1 MVTWL
6 LFINIKKQLNH
17 TIMKIKQ
24 IIIAGAL
31 LVSVSSFAQKDELKA
46 LKKIYAKDEI
56 KGEDLAQYKSLV
68 NTVQPLAVEE
78 GDKVYANFYK
88 CMVPVLDYLALDKT
102 MTPLQIQLAMAKF
115 VSPKS
120 ITELAQGLNATL
132 DYEKKSGKKIQT
144 ENIIETIASFKP
156 EMINYAIALG
166 NQKKNKESAEVLYA
180 IYQLD
185 KKDQEILY
193 YAANYAVNGQD
204 YDSALKYYNELK
216 SIGYTG
222 EGTMYYAKSKAT
234 GLDENYTSKDTRDNL
249 VKLGTHIAP
258 REEKI
263 PSKKPEIAK
272 NIALIYME
280 QGKNNEAKEAL
291 SEARKENPD
300 DVSLITS
307 QADVYLKMKDTEN
320 YQKLIKEALAKNPND
335 EILLFNLGVT
345 SANAGQLVEAENY
358 YKKVIE
364 LKPTYVDAYLNLA
377 DLILKPDAKIV
388 EEINKLT
395 NSDKD
400 LKKYDA
406 LKVDRQKLFNKAMPF
421 LEKAHELN
429 PKDEVV
435 KSNLKSVYSF
445 LELMDKVKA
454 LKNE

>member
-1 MVTWL
+1 
-6 LFINIKKQLNH
+6 
-17 TIMKIKQ
+17 MKIKQ

-46 LKKIYAKDEI
+46 LKKIYAKEEI
-56 KGEDLAQYKSLV
+56 KGEDLVQYKSLV

-78 GDKVYANFYK
+78 SDKVYANFYK

-102 MTPLQIQLAMAKF
+102 MTPIQIQLAMAKF

-120 ITELAQGLNATL
+120 ITELALGLNATL

-144 ENIIETIASFKP
+144 EDINETIASFKP
-156 EMINYAIALG
+156 EMLNYAIALG
-166 NQKKNKESAEVLYA
+166 NQKKHKESAEVLYA

-185 KKDQEILY
+185 KKDQEVLY

-222 EGTMYYAKSKAT
+222 EGTMYYAKNKAT
-234 GLDENYTSKDTRDNL
+234 GTEENFTSKDSRDNL
-249 VKLGTHIAP
+249 VKLGTHSEP
-258 REEKI
+258 REEKL
-263 PSKKPEIAK
+263 PSKKGEIVK

-291 SEARKENPD
+291 VEARKENPD
-300 DVSLITS
+300 DVGLITS
-307 QADVYLKMKDTEN
+307 QADVYLKMNDTEN

-345 SANAGQLVEAENY
+345 SSNAGKLVEAENY

-364 LKPTYVDAYLNLA
+364 LKPAYVDAYLNLA

-395 NSDKD
+395 NSEKD
-400 LKKYDA
+400 LKKYEV
-406 LKVDRQKLFNKAMPF
+406 LKADRQKLFNKAMPF
-421 LEKAHELN
+421 LEKAHELD
-429 PKDEVV
+429 PKNDIV

>member
-1 MVTWL
+1 
-6 LFINIKKQLNH
+6 
-17 TIMKIKQ
+17 MKIKQ
-24 IIIAGAL
+24 IIIAGTL
-31 LVSVSSFAQKDELKA
+31 LVSVASFAQKDELKA

-56 KGEDLAQYKSLV
+56 KGADLEEYKALV
-68 NTVQPLAVEE
+68 NKVQPLAIEE

-88 CMVPVLDYLALDKT
+88 CMIPVLESLAIDKS
-102 MTPLQIQLAMAKF
+102 MPPLQIQIALAKA
-115 VSPKS
+115 VSAKS
-120 ITELAQGLNATL
+120 ISELAQGLNATL

-144 ENIIETIASFKP
+144 DDINETIASFKP
-156 EMINYAIALG
+156 EMLNYAIALG
-166 NQKKNKESAEVLYA
+166 NQKKHKESAEVLYA

-222 EGTMYYAKSKAT
+222 EGTLYYATSKAT
-234 GLDENYTSKDTRDNL
+234 SKEESYQSKVDRDNL
-249 VKLGTHIAP
+249 VRLGTHISP

-263 PSKKPEIAK
+263 PSKKGEIVK
-272 NIALIYME
+272 NIALIYVE

-291 SEARKENPD
+291 VEARKENPEE
-300 DVSLITS
+300 VGLITS
-307 QADVYLKMKDTEN
+307 QADVYLKMNDTEN

-345 SANAGQLVEAENY
+345 SANAGQLVDAENY
-358 YKKVIE
+358 YRKVIE
-364 LKPTYVDAYLNLA
+364 LKPSYIDAYLNLA

-395 NSDKD
+395 NSEKD

-406 LKVDRQKLFNKAMPF
+406 LKADRQKLFNKAMPF
-421 LEKAHELN
+421 LEKAHELD
-429 PKDEVV
+429 PKNDIV

>member
-1 MVTWL
+1 
-6 LFINIKKQLNH
+6 
-17 TIMKIKQ
+17 MKIKQ

-46 LKKIYAKDEI
+46 LKKIYAKEEI

-144 ENIIETIASFKP
+144 EDIIETIGSFKP
-156 EMINYAIALG
+156 EMLNYAIALG

-216 SIGYTG
+216 VIGYTG
-222 EGTMYYAKSKAT
+222 EGTMYYAKNKAT
-234 GLDENYTSKDTRDNL
+234 GTDENYTSKETRDNL
-249 VKLGTHIAP
+249 VSLGTHILP

-263 PSKKPEIAK
+263 PSRKGEIVK

-291 SEARKENPD
+291 VEARKENPN
-300 DVSLITS
+300 DVGLITS
-307 QADVYLKMKDTEN
+307 QADVYLKMNDTEN

-345 SANAGQLVEAENY
+345 SANAGQLVDAENY

-406 LKVDRQKLFNKAMPF
+406 LKLDRQKLFNKAMPF
-421 LEKAHELN
+421 LEKAHELD
-429 PKDEVV
+429 PKNEVV

>member
-1 MVTWL
+1 
-6 LFINIKKQLNH
+6 
-17 TIMKIKQ
+17 MKIKQ

-46 LKKIYAKDEI
+46 LKKIYGKEEI
-56 KGEDLAQYKSLV
+56 KGEDLVQYKSLV

-120 ITELAQGLNATL
+120 ISELAQGLNATL

-144 ENIIETIASFKP
+144 EDIIETIASFKP
-156 EMINYAIALG
+156 EMLNYAIALG
-166 NQKKNKESAEVLYA
+166 NQKKHKESAEVLYA

-204 YDSALKYYNELK
+204 YDAALKYYNELK

-222 EGTMYYAKSKAT
+222 EGTMYYAKNKAT
-234 GLDENYTSKDTRDNL
+234 GADENYTSKETRDNL
-249 VKLGTHIAP
+249 VSLGTHILP

-263 PSKKPEIAK
+263 PSRKGEIVK

-291 SEARKENPD
+291 TEARKENPD
-300 DVSLITS
+300 DVGLITS
-307 QADVYLKMKDTEN
+307 QADVYLKMNDTEN

-345 SANAGQLVEAENY
+345 SANAGQLVDAENY

-388 EEINKLT
+388 EEMNKLT

-406 LKVDRQKLFNKAMPF
+406 LKADRQKLFNKAMPF
-421 LEKAHELN
+421 LEKAHELD
-429 PKDEVV
+429 PKNEVV

>member
-1 MVTWL
+1 
-6 LFINIKKQLNH
+6 
-17 TIMKIKQ
+17 MKIKQ

-46 LKKIYAKDEI
+46 LKKIYGKEEI

-78 GDKVYANFYK
+78 SDKVYANFYK
-88 CMVPVLDYLALDKT
+88 CMVPVLDYLALDKS

-144 ENIIETIASFKP
+144 DDIIETIASFKP
-156 EMINYAIALG
+156 EMLNYAIALG
-166 NQKKNKESAEVLYA
+166 NQKKHKESAEVLYA

-185 KKDQEILY
+185 KKDQEVLY

-222 EGTMYYAKSKAT
+222 EGTMYYAKNKAT
-234 GLDENYTSKDTRDNL
+234 GLDENYNSKDTRDNL

-263 PSKKPEIAK
+263 PSKKPEIVK

-291 SEARKENPD
+291 TEARKENPD

-395 NSDKD
+395 NSEKD

-421 LEKAHELN
+421 LEKAHELD
-429 PKDEVV
+429 PKNDIV
-435 KSNLKSVYSF
+435 KSNLKSVYNF